1 MKQRHYIDYKLY
13 LTRSPDDQSICQV
26 ALLPTAEVGESK
38 QPVEVSTSNV
48 PSQDL
53 LSALANKSIT
63 QRQLV
68 ELGKQLANCLLPDGE
83 IRALFTEALHR
94 LDVAGGLRLRLI
106 LADNALRQWPW
117 EYTYLNLLE
126 GPEAMRNFLVLD
138 PRISFVR
145 HEPLPRPHVVIPPA
159 DQDITEL
166 HMVVASALPK
176 GARYLQVEQE
186 VENIRRAVND
196 FNLEGVHITC
206 DPVLIDVTPD
216 ELDRALRGTESAYLF
231 HFAGHGITTIGRD
244 TFNRGGTIEE
254 GFLLLVKD
262 KTSKAES
269 RLNANDLAVMLQRA
283 GVRLVVLGACH
294 SGARNER
301 YPWDGIAGA
310 LVAHDIP
317 AIIAMQY
324 EINDDQAVVFSD
336 TFYSAL
342 GSGLSLDEAMSLGR
356 LAMLRSADPDP
367 DKLFNVEWGV
377 PVLYSRLSSG
387 ALFPE
392 RMARA
397 GAVAEQF
404 RKIINQT
411 VERIE
416 KDGKVIGIEAKRVKG
431 GFKVEQRVDVV
442 SGTLLGA
449 KVGTVEENATFAID
463 QTAGTVTGEVIG
475 GTFDEL

>member
-1 MKQRHYIDYKLY
+1 
-13 LTRSPDDQSICQV
+13 
-26 ALLPTAEVGESK
+26 
-38 QPVEVSTSNV
+38 
-48 PSQDL
+48 
-53 LSALANKSIT
+53 
-63 QRQLV
+63 
-68 ELGKQLANCLLPDGE
+68 
-83 IRALFTEALHR
+83 
-94 LDVAGGLRLRLI
+94 
-106 LADNALRQWPW
+106 
-117 EYTYLNLLE
+117 
-126 GPEAMRNFLVLD
+126 
-138 PRISFVR
+138 
-145 HEPLPRPHVVIPPA
+145 
-159 DQDITEL
+159 
-166 HMVVASALPK
+166 MVVASALPK

-283 GVRLVVLGACH
+283 GVRLAVLGACH

>member
-1 MKQRHYIDYKLY
+1 MKQRHYIDFKLY
-13 LTRSPDDQSICQV
+13 LTRLPDDQSTCHV
-26 ALLPTAEVGESK
+26 TLLPTTEVGESR
-38 QPVEVSTSNV
+38 QPVIVSMNNA
-48 PSQDL
+48 PSQEL

-68 ELGKQLANCLLPDGE
+68 ELGKELADCLLPDDE

-94 LDVAGGLRLRLI
+94 IDVAGGLRLRLI

-117 EYTYLNLLE
+117 EYTYLNLLG
-126 GPEAMRNFLVLD
+126 GPESMRNFLVLD

-145 HEPLPRPHVVIPPA
+145 HEPLPRPHAIIPPA
-159 DQDITEL
+159 DHDITEL
-166 HMVVASALPK
+166 NMAVASALPE

-186 VENIRRAVND
+186 IENIKRAVND

-206 DPVLIDVTPD
+206 DPVLINVTPK
-216 ELDRALRGTESAYLF
+216 ELEHALSSTESVYLF
-231 HFAGHGITTIGRD
+231 HFAGHGITTVSRD
-244 TFNRGGTIEE
+244 MFNRGTIEE

-262 KTSKAES
+262 KTSKTES
-269 RLNANDLAVMLQRA
+269 RLSANDLAVMLQRA
-283 GVRLVVLGACH
+283 GIRLAVLGACH
-294 SGARNER
+294 SGVRNER
-301 YPWDGIAGA
+301 YPWDSIAGA

-324 EINDDQAVVFSD
+324 EVNDDQAVAVSD

-367 DKLFNVEWGV
+367 DKPFNVEWGV
-377 PVLYSRLSSG
+377 PVLYSRLTSG

-392 RMARA
+392 RMTRA
-397 GAVAEQF
+397 GAAAEQL

-416 KDGKVIGIEAKRVKG
+416 KDGKVVGIEVTRVKG

-442 SGTLLGA
+442 YGTLIGA
-449 KVGTVEENATFAID
+449 KVGTVEDSASVFIKQEL
-463 QTAGTVTGEVIG
+463 GTVEGKAIG
-475 GTFDEL
+475 GTFEEL